1 MRPLPRPARAA
12 SRSEDLTEL
21 ESPTRSVGATRVVP
35 ARPPAV
41 PGLWPRGRP
50 RGPPPRQAR
59 PGGSDFEL
67 DRLVALCPPCHV
79 RTDASD
85 ARGRLIIRRHDTVPV
100 RAPPDQARRPD
111 CTDRSWRRP
120 WGLLPGQA
128 GSAPRSETLAYT
140 EPFEQQGLDPPDV
153 ARRVTQGQPP
163 SAGRTRTRVR
173 RTVRP
178 SSSARLGLAM
188 TNRAPWRA
196 VTTTKSA
203 W

>member
-1 MRPLPRPARAA
+1 LPRPARAA
-12 SRSEDLTEL
+12 SRSEESHGL

-35 ARPPAV
+35 ARPLAV
-41 PGLWPRGRP
+41 PGLRPRRP

-59 PGGSDFEL
+59 PGAARTSSSTAWWRSARPVTSGPM
-67 DRLVALCPPCHV
+67 PP
-79 RTDASD
+79 

-100 RAPPDQARRPD
+100 RAPPDQTRRPD

-196 VTTTKSA
+196 VTSTKSA

>member
-1 MRPLPRPARAA
+1 MRPPCRDRQGPPRGLR
-12 SRSEDLTEL
+12 DL
-21 ESPTRSVGATRVVP
+21 ESPTRSVGAPELFRR
-35 ARPPAV
+35 ARWRYQAC
-41 PGLWPRGRP
+41 GRGALEVHHLVKRA
-50 RGPPPRQAR
+50 Q
-59 PGGSDFEL
+59 GGSDFEL

-85 ARGRLIIRRHDTVPV
+85 TRGRLIIRRHDAVPI

-111 CTDRSWRRP
+111 GTDRSWRRP

-196 VTTTKSA
+196 VTSTKSA